1 LFFFF
6 LFKVHD
12 LRYVCFYVSVN
23 SSLSFIRYGL
33 TILDFNLRTERTN
46 VYIFFAH
53 LSQTTPCIVL

>member
-1 LFFFF
+1 
-6 LFKVHD
+6 VHD
-12 LRYVCFYVSVN
+12 LRYVCFYLSVN

-46 VYIFFAH
+46 VYVFFAH